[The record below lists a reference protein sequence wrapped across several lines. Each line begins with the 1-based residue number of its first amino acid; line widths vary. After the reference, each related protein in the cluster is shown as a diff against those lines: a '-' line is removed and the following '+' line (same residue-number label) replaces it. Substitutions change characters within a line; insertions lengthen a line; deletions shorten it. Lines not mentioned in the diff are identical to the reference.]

1 MNEGIKHKQKHKIPE
16 TDNGIGIGIG
26 IGEKMILFV
35 PTTSILPSVS
45 LAPLLT
51 RLFLGRPG
59 LMGVAWWGIK
69 IKSNRIEGK
78 LSDGWMQLLT
88 ST

>member
-1 MNEGIKHKQKHKIPE
+1 MNEGIKHKQKLKIPE
-16 TDNGIGIGIG
+16 TDDGIGIGIG
-26 IGEKMILFV
+26 GKMILFV

-45 LAPLLT
+45 LAPLLP